1 LIPKEWTESIDANF
15 VKFFGVVS
23 KLDSGGFLNIFEDSM
38 EEKVVMLAEALVAL
52 ANYFNGANVKFDVSK
67 MPSYIQDDYLKAKSR
82 PLIEEDIDNLIKVV
96 DGQFR
101 KNTITEQNDYF
112 SEKLQKLKNLK
123 REFRIKNLLS

>member
-1 LIPKEWTESIDANF
+1 MKFIPNVEIVVEYYHVHSLSMILSIIYKISDKFLI
-15 VKFFGVVS
+15 VVDNS
-23 KLDSGGFLNIFEDSM
+23 
-38 EEKVVMLAEALVAL
+38 EKIE
-52 ANYFNGANVKFDVSK
+52 DVSK
-67 MPSYIQDDYLKAKSR
+67 MPSYIQDDYLKATSR

-101 KNTITEQNDYF
+101 KNTITDQNDYF

>member
-1 LIPKEWTESIDANF
+1 MKFIPDVEIVVEYYHVHSLSMILSIIYKKDDKFLI
-15 VKFFGVVS
+15 VVDNS
-23 KLDSGGFLNIFEDSM
+23 DKIE
-38 EEKVVMLAEALVAL
+38 
-52 ANYFNGANVKFDVSK
+52 DVSK
-67 MPSYIQDDYLKAKSR
+67 MPSYIQDDYLKATSR
-82 PLIEEDIDNLIKVV
+82 PLIEEDIDNLIRVV